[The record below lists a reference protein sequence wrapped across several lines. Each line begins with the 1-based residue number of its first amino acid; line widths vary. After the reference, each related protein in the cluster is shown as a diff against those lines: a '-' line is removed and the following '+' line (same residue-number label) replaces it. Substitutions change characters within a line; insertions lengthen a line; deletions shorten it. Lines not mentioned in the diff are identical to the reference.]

1 MDKFDDLSFVISK
14 HVTKKY
20 STSFYTASQLFDKEV
35 REGIFSVYGF
45 VRFAD
50 EIVDTFHEHDK
61 NYLLD
66 KFEMDCYE
74 ALHQGISLN
83 PVLNSFQKTVKKF
96 GIPHNLVEYFVASMR
111 KDLNKKVYLTKNE
124 SDDYIY
130 GSADVV
136 GLMCLKVFCRGDQ
149 ELYNELEK
157 PAMKLGSAF
166 QKVNF
171 LRDLKNDTEILGRN
185 YFHQINGHGFDEMA
199 KNQIIADI
207 EIDFK
212 EALQGLK
219 KLPENS
225 RTAVYIAYSYY
236 TALLQKIKKAST
248 NDILAERIRISDT
261 RKFYLML
268 KSILFTK
275 LNLIN

>member
-1 MDKFDDLSFVISK
+1 MNKFDDLSYVVSEY
-14 HVTKKY
+14 VTKNY
-20 STSFYTASQLFDKEV
+20 STSFYTASRLFDRDI
-35 REGIFSVYGF
+35 REGIFSIYGF

-50 EIVDTFHEHDK
+50 EIVDTFHDYDK

-66 KFEMDCYE
+66 KFERDCYE
-74 ALHQGISLN
+74 ALTLGISLN

-96 GIPHNLVEYFVASMR
+96 GISLKLVEYFVASMR
-111 KDLNKKVYLTKNE
+111 KDLNKKVYLSKNE

-136 GLMCLKVFCRGDQ
+136 GLMCLKVFCRGDE
-149 ELYNELEK
+149 ELFDELEK

-171 LRDLKNDTEILGRN
+171 LRDLKNDTEILGRR

-199 KNQIIADI
+199 KKQIIADI

-212 EALQGLK
+212 EALEGLK
-219 KLPENS
+219 KLPDNS

-236 TALLQKIKKAST
+236 SALLKKIKKAST
-248 NDILAERIRISDT
+248 QDILSERIRISDT
-261 RKFYLML
+261 RKLFLMI

-275 LNLIN
+275 LNMIN

>member
-1 MDKFDDLSFVISK
+1 MNKFDDLSYVVSEY
-14 HVTKKY
+14 VTKNY
-20 STSFYTASQLFDKEV
+20 STSFYTASRLFDRDI
-35 REGIFSVYGF
+35 REGIFSIYGF

-50 EIVDTFHEHDK
+50 EIVDTFHDYDK

-66 KFEMDCYE
+66 KFERDCYE
-74 ALHQGISLN
+74 ALTLGISLN

-96 GIPHNLVEYFVASMR
+96 GISHKLVEYFVASMR
-111 KDLNKKVYLTKNE
+111 KDLNKKVYLSKNE

-136 GLMCLKVFCRGDQ
+136 GLMCLKVFCRGDE
-149 ELYNELEK
+149 ELFDELEK

-171 LRDLKNDTEILGRN
+171 LRDLKNDTEILGRR

-199 KNQIIADI
+199 KKQIIADI

-212 EALQGLK
+212 EALEGLK
-219 KLPENS
+219 KLPDNS

-236 TALLQKIKKAST
+236 SALLKKIKKAST
-248 NDILAERIRISDT
+248 QDILSERIRISDT
-261 RKFYLML
+261 RKLFLMI

-275 LNLIN
+275 LNMIN

>member
-1 MDKFDDLSFVISK
+1 MDKFDDLSFVVSE

-20 STSFYTASQLFDKEV
+20 STSFYTASRLFDKEV
-35 REGIFSVYGF
+35 REGIFSIYGF

-50 EIVDTFHEHDK
+50 EIVDTFHEYDK

-66 KFEMDCYE
+66 KFERDCYE
-74 ALHQGISLN
+74 ALTLGISLN

-96 GIPHNLVEYFVASMR
+96 GISHKLVEYFVASMR
-111 KDLNKKVYLTKNE
+111 KDLNKKVYLSKNE

-136 GLMCLKVFCRGDQ
+136 GLMCLKVFCRGNE
-149 ELYNELEK
+149 ELFNELEK

-171 LRDLKNDTEILGRN
+171 LRDLKNDTEILGRQ

-219 KLPENS
+219 KLPDNS
-225 RTAVYIAYSYY
+225 RMAVYIAYSYY
-236 TALLQKIKKAST
+236 SALLQKIKKAST
-248 NDILAERIRISDT
+248 HDILTERIRISDT
-261 RKFYLML
+261 KKLFLMI

-275 LNLIN
+275 LNMIN